1 MPAESKIYLPLAL
14 VAAAIA
20 GILLAVSFGV
30 VPGSIAGWLML
41 FIIGIPA
48 WMFLERLGD
57 AALRLPMMQRLSSP
71 ARILIGVPLV
81 ITLMGVA
88 LLIAHFIQRIVS
100 AS

>member
-1 MPAESKIYLPLAL
+1 
-14 VAAAIA
+14 
-20 GILLAVSFGV
+20 
-30 VPGSIAGWLML
+30 ML

-48 WMFLERLGD
+48 WVFLERLGD
-57 AALRLPMMQRLSSP
+57 AALRLSMMQRLSSP

-81 ITLMGVA
+81 IALMAVA